1 MYKFQYVKILLLN
14 TIMCFATY
22 ALQSQV
28 IIKGEILDIN
38 NEAIDNVNIR
48 NIYTMKGMT
57 VKDKG
62 KFQIEVKKG
71 ELVEFTKVGYQTVRI
86 RIQSEKEPLYYKIL
100 MYKTPIEL
108 REVDIRGKSLDY
120 KSDSIRFGQTY
131 QVVLQKEKK
140 YEVDM
145 RNMPLAMLSKKNRQE
160 WAFQEMYEKWQ
171 REKYIDFA
179 FNERLVSRIT
189 YLEGDSLMAFMK
201 AYRPTYEFLQKASEY
216 EYLDYIKS
224 SYFHFKSAARYF
236 NND

>member
-1 MYKFQYVKILLLN
+1 
-14 TIMCFATY
+14 MCAIQ
-22 ALQSQV
+22 AQV
-28 IIKGEILDIN
+28 IIKGEIFDIN

-57 VKDKG
+57 VKEKG

-71 ELVEFTKVGYQTVRI
+71 ELVEFTKVGFQTVRI
-86 RIQSEKEPLYYKIL
+86 RIQSEKEPLYYKIV

-189 YLEGDSLMAFMK
+189 YLSGDSLMVFMK
-201 AYRPTYEFLQKASEY
+201 AYRPTYEFLQQASEY

-224 SYFHFKSAARYF
+224 SYFHFKSAEKYF
-236 NND
+236 KND